1 MDIPSRTGS
10 TSRPH
15 RLGRRELLRLSALAP
30 LAPALISCSAP
41 TDENPDLL
49 VPLAENADSDAE
61 LARATADKHPEL
73 AERAGTIAEVRSEH
87 AKNLR
92 REVKRLTGE
101 RAATSAG
108 RSPGPEI
115 TDDPNK
121 AAEKLRTALEDA
133 QRRTAETVPRV
144 SGYRAGLIGS
154 VSAACA
160 SLLEVVR

>member
-30 LAPALISCSAP
+30 LASALISCSAP
-41 TDENPDLL
+41 ADENPDLL
-49 VPLAENADSDAE
+49 VPLADDAGSDAE

-73 AERAGTIAEVRSEH
+73 AERAGAVAEVRTEH

-92 REVKRLTGE
+92 REITRITDERTAAGE
-101 RAATSAG
+101 DRSA
-108 RSPGPEI
+108 PEV
-115 TDDPNK
+115 TDDPGE
-121 AAEKLRTALEDA
+121 AAEKLREALESA
-133 QRRTAETVPRV
+133 RRRTAETVPRV
-144 SGYRAGLIGS
+144 SGYRAGLVGS
-154 VSAACA
+154 ISAACA

>member
-10 TSRPH
+10 TSRAH

-41 TDENPDLL
+41 ADENPDLL
-49 VPLAENADSDAE
+49 LSLADNAGSDAE

-92 REVKRLTGE
+92 REITRLTGE
-101 RAATSAG
+101 RTTTRESRSAT
-108 RSPGPEI
+108 PEV
-115 TDDPNK
+115 TDDPGE
-121 AAEKLRTALEDA
+121 AAEKLRAALESA

-144 SGYRAGLIGS
+144 SGYRAGLVGS
-154 VSAACA
+154 ISAACA